1 MIFSLFIKITQNRR
15 VYLLI
20 KSVTNTWIHRAN
32 QKQQKMIIVHY
43 LFHSGICLSI
53 KIASRGRQRTNRKL
67 LGPFFFLRIKWRVN
81 RELLR
86 RKACMNGGRCR
97 DGIVSVCVCV
107 FMRLRAPPACTP
119 CQRDHNKLS
128 SVQPGAKVPCWCWD
142 TNWCFASEGSCS
154 GNIFS

>member
-1 MIFSLFIKITQNRR
+1 MIFSKITQNRR

-32 QKQQKMIIVHY
+32 QKQQKMIIVQY

-67 LGPFFFLRIKWRVN
+67 LGPFFFKNQMKSEQRIVKEKSMHEWRPVQGWHSQ
-81 RELLR
+81 
-86 RKACMNGGRCR
+86 C
-97 DGIVSVCVCV
+97 VCVCV